1 LWPAETA
8 AGGVEDVIV
17 EDEVGPGN
25 DMKSVKTLDIDGR
38 QLLKLFYI

>member
-1 LWPAETA
+1 MRPAEA
-8 AGGVEDVIV
+8 AADGVDDVIV

-38 QLLKLFYI
+38 QLLKIFQI